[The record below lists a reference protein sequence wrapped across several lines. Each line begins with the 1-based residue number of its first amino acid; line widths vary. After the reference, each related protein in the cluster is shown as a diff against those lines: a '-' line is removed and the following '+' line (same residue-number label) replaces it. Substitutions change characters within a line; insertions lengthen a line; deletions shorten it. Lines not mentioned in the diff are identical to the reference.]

1 MAVTTKLEV
10 EYSQFKKG
18 MAEAAASVK
27 TLDAE
32 LKKNE
37 ADFKAT
43 GDAEKYLA
51 NQTTLLNQKLQAQ
64 QNVAKQAEQMLL
76 NLGKRGVSPT
86 SVEYQR
92 MAQRML
98 NAQAAMQTTQAELNN
113 LNGKQQTA
121 AASANDLATNV
132 EKIGKNVSLQ
142 TLTDGLSKVTDG
154 MEKAYRVAVRFGRAV
169 MRSAMDATGWADD
182 VMTRA
187 VQYGVDAE
195 TIQRMDQVAAYIDT
209 DVDTIVAAKDKLSKN
224 REKVSELLGISTDG
238 KTVDDV
244 LWEAGEAIQNLG
256 DGFDKNDY
264 AMQIFGRGWREL
276 LPLFEAGREQYEGLI
291 ESQNV
296 LSNEQVQKLQEAD
309 DAFQSIQQE
318 VNNLKREFW
327 ADNAG
332 TIIEMLNWVVDN
344 KEAVVAALTAIAGAF
359 AALKTAET
367 AANIVKIVN
376 GLKGLT
382 GSNAAASAAGAAAN
396 AAGAAGGSAAAAAGG
411 TTLMAGG
418 SAATWVSNFLTSSA
432 GIATVA
438 TVLATPVVVKALNG
452 TLIENPAEGLSQEQA
467 DLFERALKGGG
478 KSSGKSLKE
487 MVTGLFSGD
496 PAKVPVEPEAEE
508 GSNAKIASEIGT
520 VTVPATVDWRPSYM
534 QGYGQQAPGWGG
546 HANGLPWVP
555 RDNYLAVLH
564 RGERVMT
571 ASENRH
577 YTFNNNTYFGGV
589 NLRNGLE
596 VDALTD
602 SIARQQSRQ
611 AAAYGS

>member
-534 QGYGQQAPGWGG
+534 QGYGQQAPGWGR

-602 SIARQQSRQ
+602 SIARQQARQ

>member
-589 NLRNGLE
+589 NLHNGLE
-596 VDALTD
+596 LDALTD
-602 SIARQQSRQ
+602 SIARQQARQ